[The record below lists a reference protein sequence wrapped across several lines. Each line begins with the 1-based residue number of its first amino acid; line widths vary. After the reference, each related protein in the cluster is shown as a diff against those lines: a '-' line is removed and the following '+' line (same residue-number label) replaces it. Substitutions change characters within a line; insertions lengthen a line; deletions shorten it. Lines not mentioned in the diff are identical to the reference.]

1 MSSATRGDIHSEGYL
16 SPNKAAEFLD
26 VSRRTID
33 RMLKTGEI
41 PSVKLNGARRIPKR
55 ALRERLD
62 KLLETA

>member
-1 MSSATRGDIHSEGYL
+1 MVRDIHADGYL

-33 RMLKTGEI
+33 RMLKAGEL